1 MKNSFKSWIADIPED
16 EVVRAVDSYDATLKT
31 LRKALETLVG
41 LCWENESTDQ
51 NKEVGAT
58 IRALQRAIAKA
69 EGKI

>member
-1 MKNSFKSWIADIPED
+1 MKD
-16 EVVRAVDSYDATLKT
+16 DATLKT

-41 LCWENESTDQ
+41 LCWENESIDQ

-69 EGKI
+69 EGKS